1 MRAAREGTNED
12 RFSARLGPNVKGLGG
27 GHPLGVAERR
37 GLSPSLFSLA
47 RGNLLPGHSCGL
59 GATAGGRAPF
69 TLCGLSLGAV
79 LALDYALRN
88 RERVASLVLVGVQ
101 FKMPRLL
108 MAFQDGV
115 FRLLPGKAFA
125 GMGLDK
131 PDALRLTRSMRS
143 LDFTEKI
150 PSLSC
155 PVTIVCGQ
163 KDKANLKA
171 SQDLKALLP
180 RARLCLLPGVG
191 HAVNECAPEALAA
204 LLRAE
209 RA

>member
-1 MRAAREGTNED
+1 MKTV
-12 RFSARLGPNVKGLGG
+12 FLHGLGQT
-27 GHPLGVAERR
+27 PKAWEKVIRSAS
-37 GLSPSLFSLA
+37 LSDVDCPPLFSLSQGEISYPA
-47 RGNLLPGHSCGL
+47 ILAALERRLADGQ
-59 GATAGGRAPF
+59 APF

-88 RERVASLVLVGVQ
+88 RERVASIVLVGVQ

-143 LDFTEKI
+143 LYFTEKI

-171 SQDLKALLP
+171 SQNLKALLP
-180 RARLCLLPGVG
+180 HARLCLLPGVG

>member
-1 MRAAREGTNED
+1 MKTV
-12 RFSARLGPNVKGLGG
+12 FLHGLGQT
-27 GHPLGVAERR
+27 PNAWEEVIRSAS
-37 GLSPSLFSLA
+37 LSDADCPPLFSLLQGEISYPA
-47 RGNLLPGHSCGL
+47 ILAALERRLADGP
-59 GATAGGRAPF
+59 APF

-88 RERVASLVLVGVQ
+88 RERVASIVLVGVQ

-108 MAFQDGV
+108 MAFQDVV

-171 SQDLKALLP
+171 SQNLKVLLP
-180 RARLCLLPGVG
+180 HARLCLLPGVG

>member
-1 MRAAREGTNED
+1 MKTV
-12 RFSARLGPNVKGLGG
+12 FLHGLGQT
-27 GHPLGVAERR
+27 PKAWEEVVRLAS
-37 GLSPSLFSLA
+37 LSDVDCPPLFSLSQGEISYPA
-47 RGNLLPGHSCGL
+47 ILAALERRLADGQ
-59 GATAGGRAPF
+59 APF
-69 TLCGLSLGAV
+69 TLCGLSLGAL

-171 SQDLKALLP
+171 SQNLKALLP
-180 RARLCLLPGVG
+180 HAPLCLLPGVG